1 METSQFNLALGSK
14 RLLINKINPNFWFGV
29 PRSITDY
36 SPNYGLK
43 LTTKSFFYTSNILN
57 QNSSF
62 TFFMSFLH
70 DKTKTCEISFL
81 NITNLHHNQI
91 KLYPHFR
98 ITGNKIILD
107 YQTVE
112 IQKTFT
118 SDFQN
123 KQLFILICYD
133 GSRGLYNMSLCH
145 YSSRIVKTISPPIN
159 FQSRR
164 MGIDYDG
171 YVNKIGFTENFTHV
185 NSEVYN
191 KIMLEE
197 KRNGSYLK

>member
-1 METSQFNLALGSK
+1 METKLNIILSYHTKNHVYRNIFGQEYYDLVETSQFNLALGSK

-118 SDFQN
+118 NDFQN

-133 GSRGLYNMSLCH
+133 GSRGLYNMSLCN
-145 YSSRIVKTISPPIN
+145 YSSSIVKTISP
-159 FQSRR
+159 Q
-164 MGIDYDG
+164 
-171 YVNKIGFTENFTHV
+171 
-185 NSEVYN
+185 
-191 KIMLEE
+191 
-197 KRNGSYLK
+197 